1 MVFKKCAAILCLSL
15 FSLPLWA
22 GEIPVVIRPI
32 TTGMCRSNFKYM
44 VAGGKSEEVRIP
56 TPVYVIFHPKGVV
69 LVDSGLG
76 EEFPEQ
82 MKSWWVYRFFQ
93 KLLPEEFDRS
103 QSALQQIKNMG
114 IDPRDVRFIVVTH
127 LHFDHAG
134 GLRDFPNAK
143 VVLSRDEWNYAHVNR
158 WRAAFLRGVRSEQL
172 EGLESR
178 LQFVTY
184 KNKYGPFEGSYDLFG
199 DGAILLLPTHGHT
212 PGHQSV
218 LVTLSSGR
226 KVLITGDAAWV
237 KENYEWPAPKSWLV
251 RSLEEDQ
258 KKTWESLL
266 RIKKFHEQNPN
277 ALIFPG
283 HDPHLWPQWP
293 AEIR

>member
-1 MVFKKCAAILCLSL
+1 MVFKKYFSILCLSF
-15 FSLPLWA
+15 FSMTLWA

-44 VAGGKSEEVRIP
+44 VAGGKSEEVKIP
-56 TPVYVIFHPKGVV
+56 TPVYVILHPKGVV

-76 EEFPEQ
+76 EEFTEQ
-82 MKSWWVYRFFQ
+82 VKGWWPHQLFQ

-103 QSALQQIKNMG
+103 QSALQQIKRMG
-114 IDPRDVRFIVVTH
+114 IDPRDVRWIIVTH

-143 VVLSRDEWNYAHVNR
+143 IVLSREEWNSTQMNR
-158 WRAAFLRGVRSEQL
+158 WQARLRGIMSEQL
-172 EGLESR
+172 EGIENR

-184 KNKYGPFEGSYDLFG
+184 KNPYGPFKGSFDFFG
-199 DGAILLLPTHGHT
+199 DGSILLLSTPGHT

-218 LVTLSSGR
+218 LVTVSSGK

-237 KENYEWPAPKSWLV
+237 KENYEGPAPKAWFI
-251 RSLEEDQ
+251 RFLEEDSQ
-258 KKTWESLL
+258 KTWESLI
-266 RIKKFHEQNPN
+266 RIKVFHEQNPDV
-277 ALIFPG
+277 LILPG
-283 HDPHLWPQWP
+283 HDPHLWPTLP
-293 AEIR
+293 SEID